1 MTDGSQSRPLTR
13 VLHRQIH
20 HAYPVAV
27 AGEGVHVIDRT
38 GKRYIDASGGAAVSC
53 LGHGHPAVGAAMK
66 AQIDKLAFAYG
77 QFFTTDAAE
86 QLADTLIADAPAG
99 LSHVYYVSGGSEG
112 VEAALKMARQ
122 YFVEKGEP
130 QRKYFIARRQSYHGN
145 TLGALS
151 VGGNAM
157 RRALYAP
164 LLADGMHH
172 IDACY
177 AYRGQQSGET
187 LEAYGLRMADQ
198 LEAKIGELG
207 AANVIGFVAEPVVGA
222 TLGCVTAAPGYF
234 KRVRE
239 ICDAHGVLL
248 ILDEVMCGMGR
259 TGTLYASEQEGVAP
273 DLCVIAK
280 GLGAGYAA
288 IGAVLLSEKIFDAF
302 SSGSGA
308 FMHGHT
314 YGGHPVALAAGL
326 AVQKA
331 IKEERLLENV
341 QVQGERLERRLRER
355 FGNHHHVGDVRGRGL
370 FWAIELVADRATKT
384 AFDPAAKLHL
394 RIRNEGMAR
403 GLMCYP
409 MGGTIDGRSGDHV
422 VLAPPFIADGATIDT
437 IVERLGE
444 AVDTAI
450 DATHAQ
456 AQSAVRRSCPAI

>member
-1 MTDGSQSRPLTR
+1 MADEKSARPLTR
-13 VLHRQIH
+13 VLQRQIH
-20 HAYPVAV
+20 HTYPVAI
-27 AGEGVHVIDRT
+27 AGEGVHVIDRD

-53 LGHGHPAVGAAMK
+53 LGHGHPAIGAAMK

-77 QFFTTDAAE
+77 QFFTTDVAE

-99 LSHVYYVSGGSEG
+99 LSHVFYVSGGSEG

-130 QRKYFIARRQSYHGN
+130 QRKYFIARHQSYHGN
-145 TLGALS
+145 TLGALA

-164 LLADGMHH
+164 LLAGNMHH

-177 AYRGQQSGET
+177 AYRGQAPEET

-198 LEAKIGELG
+198 LETKIQELG

-234 KRVRE
+234 KRIRE
-239 ICDAHGVLL
+239 ICDRHGILL

-259 TGTLYASEQEGVAP
+259 TGTLHASEQEGISP

-288 IGAVLLSEKIFDAF
+288 IGAVLLSSKIFETFAA
-302 SSGSGA
+302 GSGA

-326 AVQKA
+326 AVQKV
-331 IKEERLLENV
+331 IKDENLLANV
-341 QVQGERLERRLRER
+341 ATQGERLERRLRER

-370 FWAIELVADRATKT
+370 FWAIELVADRATKA
-384 AFDPAAKLHL
+384 AFDPARKLHL
-394 RIRNEGMAR
+394 AIRNAGMAR

-444 AVDTAI
+444 AVDAAI
-450 DATHAQ
+450 AA
-456 AQSAVRRSCPAI
+456 